1 MGSGKGEE
9 FTDGG
14 PTEWWATGGTVGW
27 ERITKASPARPR
39 ACRQLGAG
47 VSFQPWRSSTT
58 SFVSEQL
65 GENGEFLTYA
75 IPAETLPD
83 LESVTRF

>member
-9 FTDGG
+9 FTDRGPRSGG
-14 PTEWWATGGTVGW
+14 RQVGW
-27 ERITKASPARPR
+27 FGWEWIATASLARPGG
-39 ACRQLGAG
+39 CRQLGAG
-47 VSFQPWRSSTT
+47 VSFQPWGSSKP

-65 GENGEFLTYA
+65 GENGEFLPYA

-83 LESVTRF
+83 LESATRF